1 MSATAQ
7 HDVLF
12 SYTTQNY
19 DVKPLFPLS
28 FMTVSQACLIFGIQV
43 LGKDT
48 LKVGFNGLEVQTG
61 SDGQLELN
69 PGFNGVEETRRDPTV
84 TGDDSSSVTVHTER
98 SDL

>member
-1 MSATAQ
+1 MFATAQ
-7 HDVLF
+7 HDILF
-12 SYTTQNY
+12 SYNTQNY

-28 FMTVSQACLIFGIQV
+28 FMIVSQACLIFGVQI

-48 LKVGFNGLEVQTG
+48 LKVGFDGLEVQTG
-61 SDGQLELN
+61 SDGQLELD

-84 TGDDSSSVTVHTER
+84 TGNDSSSVTRYTER